1 MKTIKCLV
9 IDDEELARGLLKTY
23 IGRLGFLQFVDEMAN
38 PLDAL
43 GLMKDEKIDLL
54 FLDIQMPEIKGT
66 DFVKLIPD
74 GVQVI
79 FTTAYSEY
87 ALQGYEL
94 NVVDYLL
101 KPITFERFLL
111 AVNKVKAKI
120 EDSGNTSEV
129 ISDSLTVKSGYDLH
143 KVKYDDLLYIESDSE
158 YVNFYLEDK
167 KLMSLQSLK
176 KLTELLPSDRFMRVH
191 RSYIVNKTKV
201 TTLKGRDIFIGKTEI
216 PVSAQYFEAV
226 KKELF
231 E

>member
-1 MKTIKCLV
+1 M
-9 IDDEELARGLLKTY
+9 
-23 IGRLGFLQFVDEMAN
+23 
-38 PLDAL
+38 
-43 GLMKDEKIDLL
+43 
-54 FLDIQMPEIKGT
+54 
-66 DFVKLIPD
+66 
-74 GVQVI
+74 
-79 FTTAYSEY
+79 
-87 ALQGYEL
+87 
-94 NVVDYLL
+94 
-101 KPITFERFLL
+101 
-111 AVNKVKAKI
+111 
-120 EDSGNTSEV
+120 
-129 ISDSLTVKSGYDLH
+129 H